1 MYMEDVDLCWRL
13 GRAGWAVGYEPHAEV
28 VHVQGVSADRHPY
41 RMLAAHHRSMWQF
54 ARRTTTGS
62 RRAALP
68 VVAVGLTARLGVA
81 MVDHR
86 FGRARP
92 AADGPGSTGGWSPRP
107 LP

>member
-13 GRAGWAVGYEPHAEV
+13 GRAGWEIGYEPAADV

-41 RMLAAHHRSMWQF
+41 RMLLAHHRSLWRF
-54 ARRTTTGS
+54 ARRTATGA

-68 VVAVGLTARLGVA
+68 VVAVGLAGRLAVTALHRRLAGKV
-81 MVDHR
+81 
-86 FGRARP
+86 P
-92 AADGPGSTGGWSPRP
+92 AAAGDAPPRP